1 MLYSLLS
8 FLFNLIL
15 FLLTVL
21 SWAVLIYVVM
31 ALFAPQ
37 SKYTL
42 LIGKYVEPILT
53 PIRTFINR
61 LFPSLAQRGID
72 FSPLGL
78 YVLII
83 VASWLVKLLYRIL
96 L

>member
-1 MLYSLLS
+1 MLISLLS
-8 FLFNLIL
+8 FLFNVIL
-15 FLLTVL
+15 ALLSVL
-21 SWAVLIYVVM
+21 SWVVLIYVIM

-42 LIGKYVEPILT
+42 LIAKYVEPVLT
-53 PIRTFINR
+53 PIRKFLYR
-61 LFPSLAQRGID
+61 LFPGLAQRGID

-78 YVLII
+78 YVLIM
-83 VASWLVKLLYRIL
+83 VASWLIRLIYRIL